1 MREGLGPGARGHPP
15 GHFPQQANTS
25 RTQRITLVRNSA
37 GYGFSIRGGAEHK
50 LGIYVSEVEKGSE
63 AHLQGL
69 QVGDQIL
76 KVCGMPVGQS
86 THREVV
92 AVIQSRSRVQLK
104 VRSGGLIPVRNRR
117 SEPLSWRVVTQ
128 SERGNSGVT
137 ELVRRQV
144 EKAES
149 SPKLI
154 QSRSGSGEETE
165 QCTEQRLQISLQGQ
179 QGLGCSICKGPVE
192 KPGIFIQ
199 STKAGRLAR
208 EVGLRPGDQIIECNG
223 ASFRN
228 IEFGDA
234 VFHLKSS
241 RKLELLVRKGAGLEL
256 FPSESSGY
264 DSSASSSVGDSPASN
279 SSVASE
285 KDRSDQ
291 SEAGVDVNHNTV
303 VKPPKLPRPPDP
315 PPARVPTPQN
325 TNNHEAE
332 RRKLQAEQD
341 RLRRESEALSEERRK
356 FEEEKRLLRSSIG
369 SRSNL
374 VGSKSISN
382 LAELHLPPSP
392 KTHNMPS
399 SPHTHI
405 SKSPSASSTV
415 SGDSSS
421 SSSSSSGGSLAAAL
435 QSEIKRRAQKATTGE
450 KGSLGRAADSKSGT
464 DALAGRKAPYITEK
478 NEKHDLLIA
487 EFKKAHQKMFSSSPE
502 VSEEEDRV
510 SMAPPA
516 PPKPTDKA
524 PTSGLQKPKAPPP
537 PPKSSVS
544 SISSSSSPSPRPS
557 LSTFKPVVSPRSSSL
572 TSRSLVTTPGIPTPD
587 YDITPDR
594 SPHGHRKL
602 FTKHKVSGGKHIMPP
617 TIESIHRAKSLSS
630 LVEVGSEVHEQR
642 SRGRTQVPGSLK
654 PALSQ
659 TALNHHTSPSLSSLS
674 RHSGQYR
681 SSGALYEAAARK
693 EAVLLDRLSPGPP
706 SISSRLSSN
715 QPEFSKRH
723 PDTTDHQLES
733 FQVDIVKPPVEVKPP
748 PIYFEKSSSSNYAAD
763 TTEQH
768 RFEFLPRP
776 CDPTTIPAKEDGEEA
791 RIASKDY
798 RAVNA
803 TLGKALEKTRF
814 NKVEVKKP
822 KELGESKITVRS
834 FGLKKAPAP
843 MPPILRK

>member
-1 MREGLGPGARGHPP
+1 M
-15 GHFPQQANTS
+15 
-25 RTQRITLVRNSA
+25 
-37 GYGFSIRGGAEHK
+37 
-50 LGIYVSEVEKGSE
+50 
-63 AHLQGL
+63 
-69 QVGDQIL
+69 
-76 KVCGMPVGQS
+76 
-86 THREVV
+86 
-92 AVIQSRSRVQLK
+92 
-104 VRSGGLIPVRNRR
+104 
-117 SEPLSWRVVTQ
+117 
-128 SERGNSGVT
+128 
-137 ELVRRQV
+137 
-144 EKAES
+144 
-149 SPKLI
+149 
-154 QSRSGSGEETE
+154 
-165 QCTEQRLQISLQGQ
+165 
-179 QGLGCSICKGPVE
+179 
-192 KPGIFIQ
+192 
-199 STKAGRLAR
+199 
-208 EVGLRPGDQIIECNG
+208 GLRPGDQIIECNG

-291 SEAGVDVNHNTV
+291 SETGVDVNHNTV

-341 RLRRESEALSEERRK
+341 RLRREAEALSEERRK

-435 QSEIKRRAQKATTGE
+435 QSEIKRRAQKATTSE
-450 KGSLGRAADSKSGT
+450 KGSLGRIAADSKSGT

-510 SMAPPA
+510 SMPPPA

-524 PTSGLQKPKAPPP
+524 TTSSVQKPKAPPP

-557 LSTFKPVVSPRSSSL
+557 LSTFKPVVSPRS
-572 TSRSLVTTPGIPTPD
+572 R
-587 YDITPDR
+587 
-594 SPHGHRKL
+594 
-602 FTKHKVSGGKHIMPP
+602 
-617 TIESIHRAKSLSS
+617 
-630 LVEVGSEVHEQR
+630 
-642 SRGRTQVPGSLK
+642 
-654 PALSQ
+654 
-659 TALNHHTSPSLSSLS
+659 
-674 RHSGQYR
+674 
-681 SSGALYEAAARK
+681 
-693 EAVLLDRLSPGPP
+693 
-706 SISSRLSSN
+706 
-715 QPEFSKRH
+715 
-723 PDTTDHQLES
+723 
-733 FQVDIVKPPVEVKPP
+733 
-748 PIYFEKSSSSNYAAD
+748 
-763 TTEQH
+763 
-768 RFEFLPRP
+768 
-776 CDPTTIPAKEDGEEA
+776 
-791 RIASKDY
+791 
-798 RAVNA
+798 
-803 TLGKALEKTRF
+803 
-814 NKVEVKKP
+814 
-822 KELGESKITVRS
+822 
-834 FGLKKAPAP
+834 
-843 MPPILRK
+843 